1 MKKEKVIIIFILSCI
16 ILFCLFFTVS
26 NKENILENFQT
37 NNKYV
42 CIYAYY
48 EKNEKYKQNLTY
60 FLNNGGLLEHVD
72 YYFVINGDSSVIFP
86 EKNNIKI
93 IKRENIGFDFGAW
106 SHVLNNHIDKLYD
119 YYIFINSSVIGPYL
133 NENNKNWLD
142 KFMELFNK
150 PDVKMVGSTINIFE
164 SIHLFDSNLSDIYN
178 HGPPYTHIQT
188 MFFIL
193 DNDAIKY
200 LETKHVFDENKF
212 NSITDIRKLIT
223 ENEIALS
230 QLILK
235 NNWNINCIVPKYR
248 DLDYRTLNHNINTS
262 GSSDVVY
269 PNSFFGRSLLPEEVV
284 FYKSYRFE

>member
-1 MKKEKVIIIFILSCI
+1 MKKEKIIIIFILFCI
-16 ILFCLFFTVS
+16 ILFCLYFTVS
-26 NKENILENFQT
+26 NKENILEKMQT

-60 FLNNGGLLEHVD
+60 FLNNGGLLEDVD

-133 NENNKNWLD
+133 NENNTNWLD

-164 SIHLFDSNLSDIYN
+164 SIVLFDSNLSDIYN
-178 HGPPYTHIQT
+178 HGPPYPGIA
-188 MFFIL
+188 
-193 DNDAIKY
+193 DN
-200 LETKHVFDENKF
+200 N
-212 NSITDIRKLIT
+212 
-223 ENEIALS
+223 
-230 QLILK
+230 
-235 NNWNINCIVPKYR
+235 
-248 DLDYRTLNHNINTS
+248 
-262 GSSDVVY
+262 
-269 PNSFFGRSLLPEEVV
+269 
-284 FYKSYRFE
+284 